1 MAVIL
6 TCIFA
11 ACNKTG
17 SQDPNNNDNN
27 TTTQDPNNNDNNST
41 TPYIRFIVNDTEY
54 SKVQTKGNEIIVMPT
69 NPQKDG
75 YTFVGW
81 FWDKDT
87 WQRPFT
93 ANSMLN
99 EPMNSDMK
107 VYAYFEKQHQHTY
120 AKEWE
125 YNNTYHWHASTC
137 GHDIVSDKATHD
149 FDANHICTICGYQD
163 TKLHGV
169 EIKTNTLSVDGTN
182 ISGKVSNATTIFSFI
197 DEISVADSA
206 TYTVSTDING
216 SHTIKTKTVNLSI
229 GDNTYYIFVENGKDI
244 RLYTVSIRRRPI
256 YTVTFDSNGGT
267 EVEQQQVEEDS
278 FATEPNTTR
287 IGYNFDKW
295 NYDFTKP
302 ILKDGTITADWSAVR
317 YSITYVLNGG
327 ENNSDNPLTYTVED
341 EIILLAPTKAGYMGS
356 WSNDGKIEIGSMGNK
371 TFTAI
376 YTANKYNVQLTT
388 DGKCY
393 VANGG
398 AYDCDTSVTVS
409 LTTLYWGY
417 DFLGWYDGDTFCSKE
432 QLYTFTMPA
441 NDICLTAKTV
451 VKNEMQIFDFSS
463 TENTCVIEKVKD
475 EQIQSLTIPDY
486 VTSIGNFAFY
496 GCSSLTEVNWN
507 ATECTRTGSYDY
519 PIFKGCSNLTTVN
532 IGNNVTIIP
541 AYAFKECIGL
551 KKIII
556 PDSVTCIGDYAFNGC
571 AYLSSVYITNIATW
585 CAISFENIYSNPLYY
600 AHVLYLNDEL
610 VIDLIIPDS
619 VTSIS
624 DYAFAYCD
632 DLTSVTI
639 GSSVT
644 IIGSSAFSGCSGLTA
659 VNWNATACTQAGS
672 SLSPVFS
679 GCSNLTTVNV
689 GNNVTIIPAYTFS
702 DCSGLTTVNWNATAC
717 TSAGSFDSGNYSSTF
732 DGCKNLSALN
742 IGENVTTIPAYAFY
756 GCKGLI
762 NITIPDSVTSI
773 GGYAFSGCSGLTT
786 VNWSA
791 TACTSAGSF
800 DYSIF
805 DGCTSLSTL
814 NISDNVTTIP
824 DYAFSNFSG
833 LTTVNWNAT
842 ACTRA
847 GSSLSPVFSGCSN
860 LTTVN
865 VGNNVTII
873 PSCAFYGCSSL
884 TSIMIPDSV
893 SSIGS
898 SAFSGCSSLTSITIP
913 DSVTRIDDD
922 VFSGCGLK
930 NFIIPDS
937 ITDIGDSA
945 FSGCTSLTSISI
957 PDSVT
962 NIGAFAF
969 RFCYNLT
976 NIEIPNTVNS
986 IDSFAFERCGIT
998 SITIPESVCG
1008 VERSI
1013 FKGCSNLT
1021 TVNWDAIA
1029 CRGAGSLQYLT
1040 FSDCSNLTT
1049 VNIGNNV
1056 TIIPSYI
1063 FAGCTGLT
1071 NITIPDSVTSIGN
1084 CAFYGCKGLK
1094 NITIPDNVTSIGG
1107 YAFSGCSGLTTINW
1121 NATACTN
1128 AGSSDYPILG
1138 NCSKLTTINIGYN
1151 VTTIPAYA
1159 FYDCAGL
1166 TSIAIPNGV
1175 TNIGVCALGGC
1186 SSLKS
1191 ITIPFVGKSN
1201 NATAYEAVLGY
1212 IFGYKTEILTGDY
1225 NWATTANESCSTSFY
1240 YSSASDVSGATWQ
1253 YSCYN
1258 SYGEYYGL
1266 PYCWNDKKHSLTY
1279 TKNNGYRLQSYYFY
1293 IPASLKNVVVT
1304 GEKVSD
1310 YAFFNCK
1317 GLTSITISNSVS
1329 NIGVGAFK
1337 NCNSLTNITIPDS
1350 VTSIGDYAFSG
1361 CTGLTNIAIP
1371 NNVTSICDY
1380 AFSVCSGLTDITIP
1394 GSVTSIGNYAF
1405 SGCSGLTSVTIP
1417 DSVTSIGNYA
1427 FYNCS
1432 GLKTVFYAGTE
1443 EQGKAISIGSDN
1455 SRLTSATRYYYS
1467 ETEPALNSDGTGYD
1481 GNYWHYDTD
1490 GTTIVIWV
1498 YKTEEE

>member
-1 MAVIL
+1 MKKLGRTAILAVLIVIL
-6 TCIFA
+6 SALLFV
-11 ACNKTG
+11 ACDKGG
-17 SQDPNNNDNN
+17 SQSPSENDNN
-27 TTTQDPNNNDNNST
+27 GNQEHQHTYSQKWDYNENYHWHEATCEHDSLTIDYGKHNFDNDVCTVCNYKREAKPKIFFSVDDE
-41 TPYIRFIVNDTEY
+41 IY
-54 SKVQTKGNEIIVMPT
+54 SSVETKGNEIIAMPS
-69 NPQKDG
+69 NPTKAG
-75 YTFVGW
+75 YDFIGW

-87 WQRPFT
+87 WKRPFT

-99 EPMNSDMK
+99 EPLKSDMT
-107 VYAYFEKQHQHTY
+107 VYAYFEKTHTHTFDD
-120 AKEWE
+120 AWTSD
-125 YNNTYHWHASTC
+125 NTYHWHKATC
-137 GHDIVSDKATHD
+137 EHDLISDKDEHN
-149 FDANHICTICGYQD
+149 FDSSRVCTICGYRD
-163 TKLHGV
+163 TALHGV
-169 EIKTNTLSVDGTN
+169 ELKTNTLSINGTN
-182 ISGKVSNATTIFSFI
+182 ISGKVSNETTLFSFV

-216 SHTIKTKTVNLSI
+216 SHTIRTKTVNLAI
-229 GDNTYYIFVENGKDI
+229 GDNTFYILVENGKDI
-244 RLYTVSIRRRPI
+244 KLYTVSIRRRPI
-256 YTVTFDSNGGT
+256 YTVTFDSKGGT
-267 EVEQQQVEEDS
+267 AVEQQQVEEDG
-278 FATEPNTTR
+278 FAVEPNTTR
-287 IGYNFDKW
+287 IGYDFDKW
-295 NYDFTKP
+295 DYDLSKP
-302 ILKDGTITADWSAVR
+302 ILKDETITASWSAIK
-317 YSITYVLNGG
+317 YTITYLLDGG
-327 ENNSDNPLTYTVED
+327 VNNSDNPLTYTIED
-341 EIILLAPTKAGYMGS
+341 EITLFPPTKVGYTGR
-356 WSNDGKIEIGSMGNK
+356 WNNDGKIEIGSTGNK
-371 TFTAI
+371 TFTAS
-376 YTANKYNVQLTT
+376 YTINQYK
-388 DGKCY
+388 
-393 VANGG
+393 
-398 AYDCDTSVTVS
+398 VTVTPLIHNICS
-409 LTTLYWGY
+409 ISDGGVYEYNTQVTINLTDLYLGY
-417 DFLGWYDGDTFCSKE
+417 DFLGWYNGNSLLSTELS
-432 QLYTFTMPA
+432 YTFDIPA
-441 NDICLTAKTV
+441 NDLRIV
-451 VKNEMQIFDFSS
+451 VKLVVKEEMQCFDFSS
-463 TENTCVIEKVKD
+463 TTDTCKITSLKDNTITKAIV
-475 EQIQSLTIPDY
+475 PDY
-486 VTSIGNFAFY
+486 VTSIGERAFSGRNRLTSVIIPNSVTSIGESAFS

-507 ATECTRTGSYDY
+507 ATECTSSGSYDY
-519 PIFKGCSNLTTVN
+519 PICKGCSNLTTVN
-532 IGNNVTIIP
+532 IGNNVKIIP

-556 PDSVTCIGDYAFNGC
+556 PDSVTSIGDYAFNGC
-571 AYLSSVYITNIATW
+571 TYLASVYITNIAKW
-585 CAISFENIYSNPLYY
+585 CAISFEHIYSNPLYY
-600 AHVLYLNDEL
+600 AHDLYLNDEL

-632 DLTSVTI
+632 DLTSVII

-644 IIGSSAFSGCSGLTA
+644 SIGESAFSGCSSLTE
-659 VNWNATACTQAGS
+659 VNWNATECTKAGI
-672 SLSPVFS
+672 SLSP
-679 GCSNLTTVNV
+679 
-689 GNNVTIIPAYTFS
+689 I
-702 DCSGLTTVNWNATAC
+702 
-717 TSAGSFDSGNYSSTF
+717 
-732 DGCKNLSALN
+732 
-742 IGENVTTIPAYAFY
+742 
-756 GCKGLI
+756 
-762 NITIPDSVTSI
+762 
-773 GGYAFSGCSGLTT
+773 
-786 VNWSA
+786 
-791 TACTSAGSF
+791 
-800 DYSIF
+800 
-805 DGCTSLSTL
+805 
-814 NISDNVTTIP
+814 
-824 DYAFSNFSG
+824 
-833 LTTVNWNAT
+833 
-842 ACTRA
+842 
-847 GSSLSPVFSGCSN
+847 FSGCSN

-1084 CAFYGCKGLK
+1084 CAFYGCKGLI

-1337 NCNSLTNITIPDS
+1337 NCNSLTSITIPDS
-1350 VTSIGDYAFSG
+1350 VTTIGDSAFE
-1361 CTGLTNIAIP
+1361 
-1371 NNVTSICDY
+1371 
-1380 AFSVCSGLTDITIP
+1380 
-1394 GSVTSIGNYAF
+1394 
-1405 SGCSGLTSVTIP
+1405 GCSGLT
-1417 DSVTSIGNYA
+1417 
-1427 FYNCS
+1427 
-1432 GLKTVFYAGTE
+1432 TVFYAGTE
-1443 EQGKAISIGSDN
+1443 NQWKTISISSDN
-1455 SRLTSATRYYYS
+1455 SRLTNATHYYYS
-1467 ETEPALNSDGTGYD
+1467 EIEPPLNADGTEYN
-1481 GNYWHYDTD
+1481 GNYWRYDTD
-1490 GTTIVIWV
+1490 GVTIVIW
-1498 YKTEEE
+1498 KKSNGDE